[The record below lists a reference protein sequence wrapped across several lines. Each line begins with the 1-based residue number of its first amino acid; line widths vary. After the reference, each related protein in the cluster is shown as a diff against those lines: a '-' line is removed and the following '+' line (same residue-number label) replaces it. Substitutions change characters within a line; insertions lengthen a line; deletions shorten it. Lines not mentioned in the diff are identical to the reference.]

1 MNMGKAGWLLTF
13 NAGSSSLKVG
23 VFEYRDGLGSR
34 LRVGVRDIGRDRSTL
49 IIGTAAEDLGPIE
62 SIEAAA
68 TLVLDRLENGID
80 GTTVNRQSVA
90 ATGHRVVHGGE
101 HYAHAVR
108 VDRDA
113 FEALGSLNHLAPLHN
128 PPALAVMK
136 IVQERFPDVAVV
148 ADFDTAF
155 FHDLPETARAY
166 AIPAELADLHG
177 IRRYGFHGLAHQ
189 FMSRQLESLSPD
201 GKFPERMVTLQLGQ
215 GCSAAALRDGKPV
228 ETSMGFT
235 PLEGLVM
242 GTRSGDIDAGVL
254 LYLAQQGH
262 GWDELENTL
271 NRKSGL
277 LGLSG
282 ESDDIRRL
290 QKLEARQHP
299 GARLA
304 LEVFCQRILK
314 YIGAYTAVLGGVDAI
329 AFGGGIG
336 ENSAAV
342 RWRVCSG
349 LGWLGVDIDEE
360 FNTSC
365 VGKGGR
371 ISTEESSVDVHV
383 IPVDEEPLIAGATWK
398 VLRGAGYSMSRGR

>member
-1 MNMGKAGWLLTF
+1 MGEASWLLTF

-23 VFEYRDGLGSR
+23 VFEYRDGVRSR
-34 LRVGVRDIGRDRSTL
+34 LRVAVRDIGRESSTL
-49 IIGTAAEDLGPIE
+49 STGTAAEDLGLIE
-62 SIEAAA
+62 SVEAAA

-80 GTTVNRQSVA
+80 GTAVDRRTVA
-90 ATGHRVVHGGE
+90 AAGHRIVHGGE

-108 VDRDA
+108 VDREA
-113 FEALGSLNHLAPLHN
+113 FATLDSLNHLAPLHN

-136 IVQERFPDVAVV
+136 VVQERFPDVAIV

-155 FHDLPETARAY
+155 FHDLPETARVY
-166 AIPAELADLHG
+166 AVPSGLVERHA

-201 GKFPERMVTLQLGQ
+201 GKHPERMVTLQLGQ
-215 GCSAAALRDGKPV
+215 GCSAAALRDGRPV

-254 LYLAQQGH
+254 LYLAQQGYS
-262 GWDELENTL
+262 WDELEEML
-271 NRKSGL
+271 NRQSGL

-282 ESDDIRRL
+282 ESDDTRAL
-290 QKLEARQHP
+290 LELEARQHP

-304 LEVFCQRILK
+304 LRVFCHRILK
-314 YIGAYTAVLGGVDAI
+314 YLGAYAAVLGGIDVI

-336 ENSAAV
+336 ENSPV
-342 RWRVCSG
+342 IRSRVCSG
-349 LGWLGVDIDEE
+349 LGWLGVQLDEE
-360 FNTSC
+360 ANAECT
-365 VGKGGR
+365 GKGGR
-371 ISTEESSVDVHV
+371 ISTDESSIEVHV
-383 IPVDEEPLIAGATWK
+383 VPVDEEPIIAAATWRI
-398 VLRGAGYSMSRGR
+398 LRGADASGTSRG